1 MAFFHARVKRRETL
15 AFVYRAAMSG
25 SSFFKAVVSM
35 RLLVTAFHVIFQSVP
50 VSVSVSCCIYRTESP
65 VCTEY

>member
-50 VSVSVSCCIYRTESP
+50 VSVSVS
-65 VCTEY
+65 